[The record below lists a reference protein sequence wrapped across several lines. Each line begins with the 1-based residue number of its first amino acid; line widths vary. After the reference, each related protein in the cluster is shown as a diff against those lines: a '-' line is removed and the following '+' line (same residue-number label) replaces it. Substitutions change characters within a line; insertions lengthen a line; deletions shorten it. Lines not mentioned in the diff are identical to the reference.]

1 MAQDGDSINRITITN
16 TKRIPRGTGEPVYL
30 GAQDTVGNFKDIEK

>member
-1 MAQDGDSINRITITN
+1 MGIVFTITN
-16 TKRIPRGTGEPVYL
+16 TKKKKRIPRGTGEPGYL